1 MKKSFIFCFLSL
13 THLFFGQIRL
23 SDVSL
28 ELKKNSDFH
37 QLITQDNQN
46 TKEIFS
52 FVADKEKF
60 VGIKFNSAIF
70 FSDSI
75 SLKRPFNFRFLMGCG
90 FTLDNK
96 PIAYWATEDLQRFI
110 GIEFD
115 YETHTTKTVLYPLDL
130 SKQTLFTQFYINHT
144 LYFLTEEKETKSI
157 QLIGLKGHE
166 ITSNI
171 LDFSEFQITNS
182 KNNNTNLSALL
193 HEYGLTKMEDQLF
206 NSYLNATPPIKYY
219 LRKNTLIL
227 TLDQNL
233 SKTQI
238 FEIDLSHFQIQEII
252 FNKSDLPNSSAS
264 NSLLYQNRLVQ
275 LMLNSEKLEIEFF
288 DYSTKEKIKQYTIA
302 TETSSPFPSDF
313 LIQTGN
319 NSPTTLK
326 NSKKFIKKLQ
336 NSDLGASLYCSNG
349 NYIAT
354 FGGYT
359 EHIRSSA
366 MLLDIGLQMAGA
378 GGGDLLGSYVNQN
391 IFFDVQLDPNF
402 NSVDT
407 SFEPLYIDK
416 IAQFT
421 AQNNVNY
428 ETIFPYKDFFIM
440 SYYDSKKEEIVL
452 TKFTNGYDY

>member
-1 MKKSFIFCFLSL
+1 MKKSILFCFLSIS
-13 THLFFGQIRL
+13 HLFFGQIRL

-37 QLITQDNQN
+37 QLVTQDNQN

-75 SLKRPFNFRFLMGCG
+75 SLKKPSQFRFLMGCG
-90 FTLDNK
+90 FTSENK
-96 PIAYWATEDLQRFI
+96 PIAYWASDDLEQFM

-144 LYFLTEEKETKSI
+144 LYFLTE
-157 QLIGLKGHE
+157 GHE
-166 ITSNI
+166 ITSNT

-182 KNNNTNLSALL
+182 KNNNTNLNTLL
-193 HEYGLTKMEDQLF
+193 REFGMTKMEDKLF
-206 NSYLNATPPIKYY
+206 NSYLNATQPIKYY
-219 LRKNTLIL
+219 LRNTTLVMS
-227 TLDQNL
+227 LDQNL

-238 FEIDLSHFQIQEII
+238 FEIDLSNFQIKEII
-252 FNKSDLPNSSAS
+252 FNKSNVPNSSAS

-288 DYSTKEKIKQYTIA
+288 DYSTKEKIKQYTIKA
-302 TETSSPFPSDF
+302 ETPSPFSSEF
-313 LIQTGN
+313 LIQTSN
-319 NSPTTLK
+319 SSPTTLK

-336 NSDLGASLYCSNG
+336 NCDLGASLYCSNG

-354 FGGYT
+354 FGGYN

-402 NSVDT
+402 NPVKT

-440 SYYDSKKEEIVL
+440 SYYDSKKGEIVL

>member
-1 MKKSFIFCFLSL
+1 MKKSILFCFLSIS
-13 THLFFGQIRL
+13 HLFFGQIRL

-37 QLITQDNQN
+37 QLVTQDNQN
-46 TKEIFS
+46 TKEILS

-75 SLKRPFNFRFLMGCG
+75 SLKKPSQFRFLMGCG
-90 FTLDNK
+90 FTSENK
-96 PIAYWATEDLQRFI
+96 PIAYWASDDLEQFM

-157 QLIGLKGHE
+157 QLISLKGHE
-166 ITSNI
+166 ITSNT

-182 KNNNTNLSALL
+182 KNNNTNLNTLL
-193 HEYGLTKMEDQLF
+193 REFGMTKMEDKLF
-206 NSYLNATPPIKYY
+206 NSYLNATQPIKYY
-219 LRKNTLIL
+219 LRNTTLVMS
-227 TLDQNL
+227 LDQNL

-238 FEIDLSHFQIQEII
+238 FEIDLSNFQIKEII
-252 FNKSDLPNSSAS
+252 FNKSNVPNSSAS

-288 DYSTKEKIKQYTIA
+288 DYSTKEKIKQYTIKA
-302 TETSSPFPSDF
+302 ETPSPFSSEF
-313 LIQTGN
+313 LIQTSN
-319 NSPTTLK
+319 SSPTTLK

-336 NSDLGASLYCSNG
+336 NCDLGASLYCSNG

-354 FGGYT
+354 FGGYN

-402 NSVDT
+402 NPVKT

-440 SYYDSKKEEIVL
+440 SYYDSKKGEIVL